1 MSDSSRDPSPPP
13 SCGSS
18 GPRELFLSFNSL
30 DREAVEVVW
39 RCLVER
45 GVASF
50 LDRASLEPG
59 FSWYAEIEQAIGQA
73 KAVAVFLGKNGLGT
87 WQKREM
93 EYAMARQAQEE
104 RADRSRLRVIP
115 VLLPGADLDHAPAML
130 LLNTFVDL
138 RRRLDDSVAL
148 EALVRSVHGEAAA
161 AVDPAAK
168 VEALCPYR
176 DLRVF
181 REEDAPLFFGRE
193 AFAET
198 LKQQVLSLPLVA
210 LVGPSGSGK
219 SSVVQAGLLP
229 LLRREHPPSLTWDAL
244 IFRPGDRPFHNLAK
258 GLVPILEPGC
268 DELSRLA
275 KEQEFG
281 RQLAHGGRC
290 IQGRLRAALEKS
302 PGTNRWLVV
311 VDQLEELFTLAP
323 ASDQR
328 PFITQLLEV
337 ADRLPVTI
345 LVTLRSD
352 YYGQAQELGAD
363 LKQRL
368 KRGFLE
374 TKPMTRD
381 ELRRAIEGPAHCV
394 GLVFE
399 PGLVDRILDK
409 VVGQPGNLPL
419 LEFALTE
426 LWKRRRGG
434 QLAHQAYQEIG
445 GVEGAISERAED
457 QFAGLSPALQ
467 DVAPRV
473 LTRLV
478 RVLENEGGMDAP
490 ARPTRRPG
498 PPGA

>member
-1 MSDSSRDPSPPP
+1 MPRRTRGRVLFGPP
-13 SCGSS
+13 
-18 GPRELFLSFNSL
+18 
-30 DREAVEVVW
+30 
-39 RCLVER
+39 
-45 GVASF
+45 
-50 LDRASLEPG
+50 SLEPG

-181 REEDAPLFFGRE
+181 REEDAPRLLRRGVRRDAQAAGPE
-193 AFAET
+193 SAAG
-198 LKQQVLSLPLVA
+198 A

-281 RQLAHGGRC
+281 RAVADCCRC
-290 IQGRLRAALEKS
+290 IQGRLRASRRA
-302 PGTNRWLVV
+302 G
-311 VDQLEELFTLAP
+311 
-323 ASDQR
+323 
-328 PFITQLLEV
+328 EV
-337 ADRLPVTI
+337 TGHKPLGSSWSI
-345 LVTLRSD
+345 NLRNSSHW
-352 YYGQAQELGAD
+352 
-363 LKQRL
+363 
-368 KRGFLE
+368 
-374 TKPMTRD
+374 
-381 ELRRAIEGPAHCV
+381 LRR
-394 GLVFE
+394 
-399 PGLVDRILDK
+399 RISGRSSHSCSK
-409 VVGQPGNLPL
+409 WPIACPSRSWLP
-419 LEFALTE
+419 
-426 LWKRRRGG
+426 
-434 QLAHQAYQEIG
+434 
-445 GVEGAISERAED
+445 
-457 QFAGLSPALQ
+457 
-467 DVAPRV
+467 
-473 LTRLV
+473 
-478 RVLENEGGMDAP
+478 
-490 ARPTRRPG
+490 
-498 PPGA
+498 